1 MFGVGRAI
9 LADPGWFGRIEV
21 PTKLLA
27 LIDRPVGAASAVWA
41 ALVRP

>member
-1 MFGVGRAI
+1 MFGVGRVI

-27 LIDRPVGAASAVWA
+27 LIHWPVEAVSAVLA
-41 ALVRP
+41 VLLRP